1 MATKKQIRHQHD
13 MQSTYL
19 AAACLL
25 DGGECNGVPLAC
37 RKGVL
42 LVVGRYRCA
51 HDVRMDS
58 TPQRLSAME
67 NVDSN
72 AKYVIQTL
80 QWTERIPIG
89 LGLCPWAGKS
99 LRSKRLRIVA
109 CDAHL
114 IKGARTCVLEEA
126 KRLCECSASEEWTTT
141 LVVCPRVSEWQD
153 DFDPFDRCVQSFKD
167 GDTSEVHSEI
177 LDQLTLVAFHPK
189 FTRWHALPYNIGV
202 ESLVYCHRGMCGFEK
217 SKDLYSAKIIET
229 EGSNFGRRKVKVRFD
244 NDGKE
249 QYVPIDWLMSDRD
262 GNSLAKGEALPD
274 NVMHRAPYPTIHL
287 IRNTD
292 LASLC
297 ARNVSRVKRKN
308 AQLMERLGWD
318 GIRETQSEK

>member
-1 MATKKQIRHQHD
+1 
-13 MQSTYL
+13 
-19 AAACLL
+19 
-25 DGGECNGVPLAC
+25 
-37 RKGVL
+37 
-42 LVVGRYRCA
+42 
-51 HDVRMDS
+51 MDS
-58 TPQRLSAME
+58 TPQRLSAMEVNNEME

-72 AKYVIQTL
+72 AKYVIQTR

-153 DFDPFDRCVQSFKD
+153 DFDPFDRYVQSFN
-167 GDTSEVHSEI
+167 GDESSLDNETTDDEV
-177 LDQLTLVAFHPK
+177 LDQITLVAFHPK
-189 FTRWHALPYNIGV
+189 FTRWHALPQNIGV
-202 ESLVYCHRGMCGFEK
+202 ESLVHCHRGMCGFEK

-249 QYVPIDWLMSDRD
+249 QFVPIDWLISDQD

-274 NVMHRAPYPTIHL
+274 NAMHRAPYPTVHL

-292 LASLC
+292 LALLF

-318 GIRETQSEK
+318 GIREKQSEK

>member
-1 MATKKQIRHQHD
+1 MTCKAPTWP
-13 MQSTYL
+13 
-19 AAACLL
+19 ACLL

-67 NVDSN
+67 VNNEMENVDSN
-72 AKYVIQTL
+72 AKYVIQTR

-153 DFDPFDRCVQSFKD
+153 DFDPFDRYVQSFN
-167 GDTSEVHSEI
+167 GDESSLDNETTDDEV
-177 LDQLTLVAFHPK
+177 LDQITLVAFHPK
-189 FTRWHALPYNIGV
+189 FTRWHALPQNIGV
-202 ESLVYCHRGMCGFEK
+202 ESLVHCHRGMCG
-217 SKDLYSAKIIET
+217 SK
-229 EGSNFGRRKVKVRFD
+229 
-244 NDGKE
+244 
-249 QYVPIDWLMSDRD
+249 
-262 GNSLAKGEALPD
+262 
-274 NVMHRAPYPTIHL
+274 RARIC
-287 IRNTD
+287 IRP
-292 LASLC
+292 
-297 ARNVSRVKRKN
+297 K
-308 AQLMERLGWD
+308 
-318 GIRETQSEK
+318 